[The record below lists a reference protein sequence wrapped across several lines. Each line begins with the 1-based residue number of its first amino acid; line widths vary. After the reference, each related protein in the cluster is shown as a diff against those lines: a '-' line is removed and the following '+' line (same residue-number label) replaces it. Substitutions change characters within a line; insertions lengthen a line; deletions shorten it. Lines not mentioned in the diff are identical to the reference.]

1 MANVKNRVSSPKP
14 TSNRIKG
21 GGKIGKLKKILTG
34 NNNDK
39 TRSAIKSAKK
49 SNDKI
54 NYPEDSLIKNKLI
67 DSVLIRDSKLRREI
81 QLSKDSLLTKNG
93 RIRHNNKD
101 NLRICNNIL
110 KSELLIDDNKEK
122 QSNVKQKNSL
132 NNNNLIVNN
141 QNDNEKN
148 STTKDS
154 ITKKILEKKS
164 DDKHSD
170 LKKSKPKK
178 SNNLAKKQKKK
189 YINRRK
195 PKKGIFECD
204 YCHKQFDTKS
214 SIRRHMYLH
223 LHFKTY
229 PCKQCKKVFHK
240 QLYLSAHI
248 TRQHPNWEQHYMCNV
263 CDKPFLLKENL
274 AVHLASHTSLETMFK
289 CIYCKEKFSHQND
302 LVNHEK
308 KHLVSG
314 RYDCIICEQSY
325 DCRNKL
331 SMHFKTHLRVKDFIC
346 QHCGKEFLRMNS
358 MRRHVQICHA
368 GLRIQCTICK
378 KFLKGH
384 LSEHMRTHEKK
395 RPHKCPDCGQCFTQS
410 TQLTV
415 HRRSHSG
422 ARPYPCRICNRPFSH
437 SNALML
443 HIRRHT
449 GEKPFDCAMCPLSFS
464 QLPHMKA
471 HMRKI
476 HGKENPY
483 RCKKCKQFFKLKI
496 ELENH
501 TKNCK
506 FGERE
511 LSFEEKIQASVQIEE
526 EEVVESVMSLSRMRF
541 LLALLLTMIATKEK
555 LKYLGFNKRLI
566 DDLLVESL
574 EAMGHTPCKDES
586 LAPLKR
592 LKTNIETLLN
602 GTVPKEQMVKFR
614 KENKSM
620 EDILELLTNEKK

>member
-1 MANVKNRVSSPKP
+1 MANVKIRVNSPKP

-21 GGKIGKLKKILTG
+21 TGKVGKLKKLLTG
-34 NNNDK
+34 NNDK

-49 SNDKI
+49 SNDKVK
-54 NYPEDSLIKNKLI
+54 YPENSLIKNKLI
-67 DSVLIRDSKLRREI
+67 DTVLIRDSKLRREI
-81 QLSKDSLLTKNG
+81 QLSKDSLLTKHG
-93 RIRHNNKD
+93 RIKHNNKD

-122 QSNVKQKNSL
+122 EPNVSHKNGL
-132 NNNNLIVNN
+132 NNNNLIVSN
-141 QNDNEKN
+141 QNDREKN

-154 ITKKILEKKS
+154 MIKKVLDNKS
-164 DDKHSD
+164 DDKQSK
-170 LKKSKPKK
+170 LNKSKPKTSTK
-178 SNNLAKKQKKK
+178 SARKPRKK
-189 YINRRK
+189 YINTRK
-195 PKKGIFECD
+195 PKKGLFECD

-229 PCKQCKKVFHK
+229 PCKQCKKVFRK
-240 QLYLSAHI
+240 QLYLSAHV
-248 TRQHPNWEQHYMCNV
+248 TRQHPNWERHYMCNV

-302 LVNHEK
+302 LVKHEK

-368 GLRIQCTICK
+368 GIRIQCSICK

-384 LSEHMRTHEKK
+384 LSEHMRTHEKQ

-464 QLPHMKA
+464 QLPHMKS

-496 ELENH
+496 DLENH

-506 FGERE
+506 FGEKE
-511 LSFEEKIQASVQIEE
+511 LSFEEKIQASVQVEE

-602 GTVPKEQMVKFR
+602 GTVPKEQMAKFR